1 MGGGVMALGLPVA
14 GAAADRL
21 VGALG
26 AAAALPEP
34 ADGEVQTCAG
44 EQERCQGAEGGEA
57 PEHGADSLPDDVPDR
72 GLEQERAQVTE
83 APPPRPPSRGPR
95 IPLYRAA
102 VAALSM
108 WCFLP
113 GPWRGDWSVSR

>member
-1 MGGGVMALGLPVA
+1 LGGGVMALGLPVA

-26 AAAALPEP
+26 AAAAPEP
-34 ADGEVQTCAG
+34 ADGEVQTCAD
-44 EQERCQGAEGGEA
+44 EQERCQGGEA
-57 PEHGADSLPDDVPDR
+57 PEHGADSLPVDVPDR
-72 GLEQERAQVTE
+72 GVDQERAQVTE

-108 WCFLP
+108 RCFLP
-113 GPWRGDWSVSR
+113 GPWRGDWSV